1 MCIDA
6 YREALTRDLS
16 STASS
21 APTSTPAPSQRQ
33 AAEAGHEGAGAVAE
47 SRPAMALAK
56 DATVVNGEAI
66 DQR

>member
-1 MCIDA
+1 MCTDA

-21 APTSTPAPSQRQ
+21 APAPAP
-33 AAEAGHEGAGAVAE
+33 GAVAE
-47 SRPAMALAK
+47 SGPAMALARE
-56 DATVVNGEAI
+56 ATAVNGEAI